1 MAVPDFEA
9 AITGDVRGLK
19 VGIPKEYVIDGALEE
34 ISAIWK
40 KGAEMLRD
48 AGAEIID
55 ITLPHTKY
63 ALPAYYIIAPAEASS
78 NLSRYDGVRYG
89 LRVEGDSLDEMYANT
104 RCEGFG
110 DEVKRRILIGTYVL
124 SAGYYDA
131 YYVKAQQVRS
141 RIAED
146 FNTAF
151 QDVDVIL
158 TPTAPST
165 AFAIGEKMDD
175 PIVMYMNDVFT
186 VPASMAGL
194 PCISVPGGLGEDGL
208 PLGLHLISK
217 PFDEQTLFRA
227 ADVLERQANFTA
239 QPKAWEINR

>member
-1 MAVPDFEA
+1 M
-9 AITGDVRGLK
+9 
-19 VGIPKEYVIDGALEE
+19 
-34 ISAIWK
+34 
-40 KGAEMLRD
+40 
-48 AGAEIID
+48 II
-55 ITLPHTKY
+55 
-63 ALPAYYIIAPAEASS
+63 
-78 NLSRYDGVRYG
+78 
-89 LRVEGDSLDEMYANT
+89 LD
-104 RCEGFG
+104 
-110 DEVKRRILIGTYVL
+110 L
-124 SAGYYDA
+124 
-131 YYVKAQQVRS
+131 QQF

-151 QDVDVIL
+151 QDVGVIL

-239 QPKAWEINR
+239 QAKGWEINR